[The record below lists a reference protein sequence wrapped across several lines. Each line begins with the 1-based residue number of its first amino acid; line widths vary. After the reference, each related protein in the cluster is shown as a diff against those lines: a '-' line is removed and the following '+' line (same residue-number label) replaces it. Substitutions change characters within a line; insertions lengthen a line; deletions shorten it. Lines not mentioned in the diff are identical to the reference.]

1 MLGPEMS
8 TEVDILPDLQQ
19 NGTLLVPFNSEGGE
33 NDAALA
39 SHPSVLG
46 MVLKGSKYKGLA
58 VPVRLHVS
66 GASSGALSSCLL
78 HSLRVQPREW
88 IDVVGLSVLHLE
100 S

>member
-1 MLGPEMS
+1 MEKSHTRLCKVKVLGPEMS

-58 VPVRLHVS
+58 VPVRL
-66 GASSGALSSCLL
+66 
-78 HSLRVQPREW
+78 PRQW
-88 IDVVGLSVLHLE
+88 RK
-100 S
+100 

>member
-1 MLGPEMS
+1 MEKSHTRLCKGSSTRLYCSEVLGPEMS

-58 VPVRLHVS
+58 VPVRL
-66 GASSGALSSCLL
+66 
-78 HSLRVQPREW
+78 PRQW
-88 IDVVGLSVLHLE
+88 RK
-100 S
+100 

>member
-1 MLGPEMS
+1 MIHGEVSHTSVQGQLATMLGPEMS

-46 MVLKGSKYKGLA
+46 MVLK
-58 VPVRLHVS
+58 V
-66 GASSGALSSCLL
+66 ASESHLPC
-78 HSLRVQPREW
+78 RETPRQW
-88 IDVVGLSVLHLE
+88 RK
-100 S
+100 

>member
-1 MLGPEMS
+1 MEKSHTRLCKVNSCKVLGPEMS

-58 VPVRLHVS
+58 VPVRL
-66 GASSGALSSCLL
+66 
-78 HSLRVQPREW
+78 PRQW
-88 IDVVGLSVLHLE
+88 RK
-100 S
+100 